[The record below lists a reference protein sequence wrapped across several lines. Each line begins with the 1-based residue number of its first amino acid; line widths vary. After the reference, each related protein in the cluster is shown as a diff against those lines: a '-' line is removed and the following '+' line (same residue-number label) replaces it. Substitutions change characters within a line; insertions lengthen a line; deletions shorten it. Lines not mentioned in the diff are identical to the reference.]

1 MKILWTHNWKPTY
14 YPPLIVNTLNILR
27 ELNVTVDLEYLGN
40 LKLPQNVCSKKE
52 YLRNIS
58 KNYCVR
64 KNLVNLNQSN

>member
-1 MKILWTHNWKPTY
+1 MKILWTHK
-14 YPPLIVNTLNILR
+14 
-27 ELNVTVDLEYLGN
+27 LNVTIDLEYLGN

-52 YLRNIS
+52 YLRKIS